1 MTFLSHPPCSA
12 GSIHDFLDHYEE
24 QCRQN
29 DLEND
34 VHSIS
39 ADAPFMSL
47 LVYMDSPG
55 PVLPTCA
62 QRWSKTPLI

>member
-24 QCRQN
+24 QCQQN
-29 DLEND
+29 DPEND

-47 LVYMDSPG
+47 LYTWI
-55 PVLPTCA
+55 LPA
-62 QRWSKTPLI
+62 QFSLHVHKCGLKPH